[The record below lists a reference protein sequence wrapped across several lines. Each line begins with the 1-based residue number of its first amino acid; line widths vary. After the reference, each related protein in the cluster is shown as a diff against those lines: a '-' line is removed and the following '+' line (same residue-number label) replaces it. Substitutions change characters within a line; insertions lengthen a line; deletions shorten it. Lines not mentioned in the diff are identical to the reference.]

1 MERGGLECAG
11 DIRGHL
17 SAGEERLR
25 VTGRDDVEL
34 TVVVELADG
43 EQRASCCRCPERKC
57 MFELIPLGIR
67 GPAARQESVRMLSRD
82 AELSG
87 EIRDRQPFAPQEC
100 LPDFGFIA
108 HGDDRNPKQQGVTSV
123 RSARECLC
131 GREFLD
137 RGEDLGE

>member
-1 MERGGLECAG
+1 
-11 DIRGHL
+11 
-17 SAGEERLR
+17 
-25 VTGRDDVEL
+25 
-34 TVVVELADG
+34 
-43 EQRASCCRCPERKC
+43 
-57 MFELIPLGIR
+57 
-67 GPAARQESVRMLSRD
+67 MLSRD

-123 RSARECLC
+123 RSTRECLC
-131 GREFLD
+131 GRQFLD